1 MRYGEGLM
9 EAMNILWLL
18 AVEEAEVGLNFDL
31 LETNIINLV
40 IIVGVL
46 VYFGSKFLG
55 NTLSSRR
62 SDIETAIR
70 DAEQRKQTAAAALAE
85 EQQKLAQ
92 AQADAEQIKADAQIA
107 AGKAREAVL
116 AQAEQDVER
125 LKAAAAQDL
134 SAQQER
140 VVRELRQRIAAL
152 AMNKVESE
160 LPNRL
165 NEDVQKRLVDQSIA
179 LLGGR

>member
-1 MRYGEGLM
+1 M

-18 AVEEAEVGLNFDL
+18 AVEEAEVGLNFDV

-40 IIVGVL
+40 IIIGVL

-70 DAEQRKQTAAAALAE
+70 DAEQRKQVASSALAE

-92 AQADAEQIKADAQIA
+92 AQVNAEQIKADAQVSA
-107 AGKAREAVL
+107 NKARETVL

-125 LKAAAAQDL
+125 LRAAAAQDL

-140 VVRELRQRIAAL
+140 VIRELRQRIAAL
-152 AMNKVESE
+152 VITQVENE
-160 LPNRL
+160 LPSHL
-165 NEDVQKRLVDQSIA
+165 NGDVQKRLVDQSIA